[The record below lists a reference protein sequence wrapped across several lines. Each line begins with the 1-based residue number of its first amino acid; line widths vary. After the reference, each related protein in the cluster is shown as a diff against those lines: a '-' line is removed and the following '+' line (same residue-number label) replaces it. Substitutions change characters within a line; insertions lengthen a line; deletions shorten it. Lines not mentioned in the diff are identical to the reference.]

1 VMAKSELKSP
11 QDYAAWFADLKQ
23 RLIKARQAAAL
34 TLNTAVIE
42 FYWELGRDI
51 VQKEKLA
58 EWGDRFIERLSRDLC
73 HDFPEMKGFSR
84 RNLYAIRQWYLFYAE
99 RFEIVP
105 QPVAQLP
112 WGHNRLIASKI
123 RNQDEALW
131 YAASSI
137 RNGWSRDTLE
147 LKIEKDEFRRAGRSL
162 NNFPKTLPP
171 AQSELAGE
179 ALKDPYNFDFLG
191 LEDEAQERAVELALT
206 DRITQFLLELG
217 KGFAYIG
224 RQVKLL
230 VGETEYFLD
239 MLFYHVEL
247 RCYVVIELKA
257 GKFKPEYAG
266 KLNFYL
272 SAIDAQ
278 MKRPEDNP
286 SIGILLCKKRDKI
299 DVEYSLKDINKPIG
313 VSEYLLTN
321 SISADLALQLPTV
334 AELEEELA
342 GKLDEEGPDE

>member
-1 VMAKSELKSP
+1 MPTAELQPFKE
-11 QDYAAWFADLKQ
+11 YAAWFADLKQ

-34 TLNTAVIE
+34 ALNTAVIE

-51 VQKEKLA
+51 AQKEKLA

-73 HDFPEMKGFSR
+73 HDFPDMKGFSR

-131 YAASSI
+131 YALSSI
-137 RNGWSRDTLE
+137 GNGWSRDILE
-147 LKIEKDEFRRAGRSL
+147 LKIEKDEFHRAGRSV
-162 NNFPKTLPP
+162 NNFPQTLPW
-171 AQSELAGE
+171 LAVE
-179 ALKDPYNFDFLG
+179 TLKDPYNFDFLG

-257 GKFKPEYAG
+257 GKFKPEHAG

-299 DVEYSLKDINKPIG
+299 DVEYSLKDLHKPIG

-321 SISADLALQLPTV
+321 SVPADLALQLPTV

-342 GKLDEEGPDE
+342 GGEFEHG